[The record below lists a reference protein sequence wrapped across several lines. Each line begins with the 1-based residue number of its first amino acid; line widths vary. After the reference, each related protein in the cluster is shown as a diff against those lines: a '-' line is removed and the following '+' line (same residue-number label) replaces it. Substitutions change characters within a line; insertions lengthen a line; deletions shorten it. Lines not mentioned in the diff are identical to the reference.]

1 MSKNWLNAAIARLLL
16 LHFRCHSEW
25 QAVYK
30 HAGGWVRGTFII
42 SQAGNMP
49 EWMDHAL
56 RVLLHINGRKE
67 FANPVDLP
75 ALGMLAI
82 LVASIVVCGL
92 LVRIANVAI
101 GRARTRRAQA

>member
-1 MSKNWLNAAIARLLL
+1 MKKAILIVLDVIVTL
-16 LHFRCHSEW
+16 I
-25 QAVYK
+25 
-30 HAGGWVRGTFII
+30 GGWVLGTSII
-42 SQAGNMP
+42 SQAGDMP

-56 RVLLHINGRKE
+56 RMLLHVTGREE

-82 LVASIVVCGL
+82 LIASIIVCGL
-92 LVRIANVAI
+92 LVWIANVAI